1 MILATSVL
9 FSLLLVIIQGDAII
23 SENTVGDIVTVN
35 VEVKA
40 DIHNEIHQH
49 FNSLTPSVM
58 NVSVGNP
65 MWDRIQEIIG
75 QLPLGPQGSDVPSP
89 DVVKPDN
96 EVPVPDKNENE
107 IVKQLY
113 ELLSGT
119 PIVWGKLQQ
128 VMKNLPENKAI
139 EMHNKD

>member
-1 MILATSVL
+1 MIRATSVL
-9 FSLLLVIIQGDAII
+9 FSLLLVIVQGELII

-49 FNSLTPSVM
+49 FNSLAPAVM
-58 NVSVGNP
+58 NVSNENSI
-65 MWDRIQEIIG
+65 WDRIQQIVG
-75 QLPLGPQGSDVPSP
+75 QLPMNPQGSDVPFP

-96 EVPVPDKNENE
+96 DVTVPDKKENE
-107 IVKQLY
+107 SVKQLY
-113 ELLSGT
+113 ELLSGK
-119 PIVWGKLQQ
+119 PVVWGKLQQ